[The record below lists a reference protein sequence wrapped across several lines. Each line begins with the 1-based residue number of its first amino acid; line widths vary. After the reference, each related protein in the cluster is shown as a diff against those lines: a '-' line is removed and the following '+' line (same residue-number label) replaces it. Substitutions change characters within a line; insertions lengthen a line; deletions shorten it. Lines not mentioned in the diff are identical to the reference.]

1 MATDMI
7 REEIMAEIERIN
19 SYDDKR
25 FDRTV
30 LAQHGAFLVDGK
42 AYEVEIISETDA
54 VVRGEDPDVFPE
66 LIEKFRFFAE
76 HITRFW
82 DASGKIIAEFER
94 PEVFRVA
101 LSDIQPTQ
109 FYADLDKIRAVE
121 SFIKN
126 PGDII
131 IPLAAYNGRYVSLD
145 GHTRLSAAV
154 SREYEYVC
162 GFLTAAD
169 DYTFDFAGEAESR
182 GILTPRDIELI
193 PHDDYE
199 RLWYG
204 YCDAYFASRE

>member
-1 MATDMI
+1 MTTDVIM
-7 REEIMAEIERIN
+7 EEIMAKIERIN
-19 SYDDKR
+19 SYNDKR

-30 LAQHGAFLVDGK
+30 LTQHGAFLADGK

-54 VVRGEDPDVFPE
+54 VVRGEDPGVFPE
-66 LIEKFRFFAE
+66 LIEKFRFFAG
-76 HITRFW
+76 HITRFF

-94 PEVFRVA
+94 PEIFRVA
-101 LSDIQPTQ
+101 LSDIQPSQ

-131 IPLAAYNGRYVSLD
+131 IPLAAYNGRYISLD
-145 GHTRLSAAV
+145 GHTRLSVAV

-169 DYTFDFAGEAESR
+169 DYAFDFAREAKSR
-182 GILTPRDIELI
+182 GIHTPRDIELI
-193 PHDDYE
+193 PHGDYE

-204 YCDAYFASRE
+204 YCDAYFASRG